1 MNQFNDLNIALVY
14 DRVNKFGGAERV
26 LLTLHEMFPNAPLY
40 TSVYDSKK
48 APWANVFPKIYTSFL
63 QKIPIL
69 KNHHE
74 LMGWLMPI
82 AFESFNFKKYDLVI
96 SVTSEAA
103 KGIITCTNTLHICYM
118 LTPTRYLWSGK
129 EFYLNNPPKIFK
141 IFPFYKIVSWP
152 FLTYAK
158 WWDKVASTR
167 PDKIIA
173 ISTEVQRRIKKYY
186 NRDSEIIFPPIILHR
201 KNSFLRG
208 LRSQNGAASHS
219 FLLDANYYLYVGRLV
234 KYKKIDLLVEVFN
247 ELNLPLVIVGTGSEE
262 RMLKLKAKNNIKFL
276 GNINDEELAK
286 VYSKAKAFLMPQEED
301 FGITSLE
308 AQSFGVPI
316 IAYRKGG
323 ALDTVVE
330 NKTGVFF
337 DDQNKESLKQAI
349 AKFDKIVFNHKYLI
363 NNVKNFSKEN
373 FKRRLQ
379 RSLVRAYSS
388 GWWWN

>member
-1 MNQFNDLNIALVY
+1 
-14 DRVNKFGGAERV
+14 
-26 LLTLHEMFPNAPLY
+26 
-40 TSVYDSKK
+40 
-48 APWANVFPKIYTSFL
+48 
-63 QKIPIL
+63 
-69 KNHHE
+69 
-74 LMGWLMPI
+74 
-82 AFESFNFKKYDLVI
+82 
-96 SVTSEAA
+96 
-103 KGIITCTNTLHICYM
+103 
-118 LTPTRYLWSGK
+118 
-129 EFYLNNPPKIFK
+129 
-141 IFPFYKIVSWP
+141 
-152 FLTYAK
+152 
-158 WWDKVASTR
+158 
-167 PDKIIA
+167 
-173 ISTEVQRRIKKYY
+173 
-186 NRDSEIIFPPIILHR
+186 
-201 KNSFLRG
+201 
-208 LRSQNGAASHS
+208 
-219 FLLDANYYLYVGRLV
+219 
-234 KYKKIDLLVEVFN
+234 
-247 ELNLPLVIVGTGSEE
+247 
-262 RMLKLKAKNNIKFL
+262 MLKLKAKNNIKFL